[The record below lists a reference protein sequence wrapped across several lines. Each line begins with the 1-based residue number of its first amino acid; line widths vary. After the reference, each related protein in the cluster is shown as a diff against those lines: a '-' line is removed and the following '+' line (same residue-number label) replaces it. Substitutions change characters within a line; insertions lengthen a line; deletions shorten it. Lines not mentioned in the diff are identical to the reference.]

1 MFVGAALDAEFDLA
15 VVDLVFGD
23 LGALLGDENLADGPV
38 GIGEIRLRLAFG
50 LMLMPEQTMSIF
62 LASRAGMMPS
72 QSIGLCS
79 TVKPIFLAIQFME
92 STSNPAGLPVSST

>member
-38 GIGEIRLRLAFG
+38 GIGEVRLRLA
-50 LMLMPEQTMSIF
+50 LPEQTMSIF

>member
-1 MFVGAALDAEFDLA
+1 MLVGAALDAELDLA

-23 LGALLGDENLADGPV
+23 LGSEKFACAL
-38 GIGEIRLRLAFG
+38 RSG

>member
-23 LGALLGDENLADGPV
+23 LGALLGDENLA
-38 GIGEIRLRLAFG
+38 EKFACALRSG